1 MKKLVILFA
10 SMFIMTIAVQNVSA
24 QDPQSATADAAANII
39 TPMTIQKIV
48 DLNFGNIASPA
59 QAGTV
64 VLGTDNSRTPT
75 NVILPSVTGTVTAA
89 EFTVTGLSDATYS
102 ITFPNSTTITNA
114 GNTMTIDNYT
124 ENATN
129 ILTGGSETF
138 KVGATLNVN
147 ADQAAGAY
155 TGNFIVTVD
164 YN

>member
-1 MKKLVILFA
+1 M
-10 SMFIMTIAVQNVSA
+10 
-24 QDPQSATADAAANII
+24 AT
-39 TPMTIQKIV
+39 
-48 DLNFGNIASPA
+48 LLLLL

-75 NVILPSVTGTVTAA
+75 NVILPSVAGTVTAA